1 MRFQDQNVTLVQR
14 PAYAAPTDSVPP
26 LGSPSDPWLG
36 GLQAEGPAGIE
47 PQAAET
53 TQPAD
58 VSPLSGTDERGSSV
72 SAATVAM
79 IVVPV
84 CLLLLT
90 LCALCFLLRR
100 RQLRKRRSP
109 RHQARNMPSP
119 GVDTDESTRPDGA
132 HPWEELAT
140 TESRAIER
148 LQRSNL
154 NVRPPWR
161 WM

>member
-1 MRFQDQNVTLVQR
+1 M
-14 PAYAAPTDSVPP
+14 SVPP
-26 LGSPSDPWLG
+26 LGSPSDPWLA
-36 GLQAEGPAGIE
+36 GLQALGPSAIE
-47 PQAAET
+47 PQAAVP

-58 VSPLSGTDERGSSV
+58 VSPLSRTDDRDSSV

-84 CLLLLT
+84 GVLLLT

-109 RHQARNMPSP
+109 RHQARKMASP
-119 GVDTDESTRPDGA
+119 GVDTTSTDDSTRPDQP